1 MRFTNCLDELEHW
14 LQLLQL
20 ELLRGTER
28 RHVVA
33 LSRLCEVFAHKVS
46 VNRTHPDLERRMKLS
61 LRWLDMKRQVD
72 GNAEAAQ
79 PNPVA
84 RRVGKMRIIEGA
96 KREPKGIVKA
106 APRLRLVER

>member
-1 MRFTNCLDELEHW
+1 MKFDNCLDELEHW

-33 LSRLCEVFAHKVS
+33 LSRLCEVFAHKVA
-46 VNRTHPDLERRMKLS
+46 VNKRLPDLERRMKLS
-61 LRWLDMKRQVD
+61 LRWLDLKRQVD
-72 GNAEAAQ
+72 GNAESTQ

-84 RRVGKMRIIEGA
+84 RRVGRLRVIEG
-96 KREPKGIVKA
+96 GT
-106 APRLRLVER
+106 